1 MTNFHSI
8 DATQVTN
15 VTLNVKD
22 LNKLTDFYSNVL
34 GFSIE
39 KQTNQQTVFNIGNLG
54 YTLTLNELN
63 NGRQPEFREAGL
75 FHVAYLLP
83 TRSDLADFLYH
94 ANNLNIA
101 MGGGDHLV
109 SEALYFTDPE
119 GIE

>member
-1 MTNFHSI
+1 MN
-8 DATQVTN
+8 
-15 VTLNVKD
+15 
-22 LNKLTDFYSNVL
+22 LT
-34 GFSIE
+34 
-39 KQTNQQTVFNIGNLG
+39 TVDNRNL
-54 YTLTLNELN
+54 
-63 NGRQPEFREAGL
+63 EAGL

-119 GIE
+119 GNGIEVYHDRPSEDWVARRFCQNGYIGS

>member
-22 LNKLTDFYSNVL
+22 LNKSTDFYSNVL

-54 YTLTLNELN
+54 
-63 NGRQPEFREAGL
+63 
-75 FHVAYLLP
+75 
-83 TRSDLADFLYH
+83 
-94 ANNLNIA
+94 
-101 MGGGDHLV
+101 
-109 SEALYFTDPE
+109 
-119 GIE
+119 

>member
-39 KQTNQQTVFNIGNLG
+39 KQTKSTNRIQH
-54 YTLTLNELN
+54 
-63 NGRQPEFREAGL
+63 RK
-75 FHVAYLLP
+75 
-83 TRSDLADFLYH
+83 SW
-94 ANNLNIA
+94 
-101 MGGGDHLV
+101 
-109 SEALYFTDPE
+109 LYFNFK
-119 GIE
+119 

>member
-101 MGGGDHLV
+101 MGDGWWR
-109 SEALYFTDPE
+109 SPCQ
-119 GIE
+119 